1 MKISDL
7 PFVMIK
13 CLVLTILIE
22 CLVAYFLKYRK
33 KDLLNILLV
42 NILTNPIVS
51 SVPVYFNV
59 KYGVSGR
66 NISLLVLE
74 LLVLVV
80 EGFIYHKYLNNKKI
94 NPYLL
99 SLILNGSSYLLGV
112 LINLVWVWKYEKN
125 Y

>member
-7 PFVMIK
+7 PFVMVK

-22 CLVAYFLKYRK
+22 CLIAFFLKYRK

-42 NILTNPIVS
+42 NIFTNPIVS

-59 KYGVSGR
+59 KFGVSGR

-112 LINLVWVWKYEKN
+112 LINLVGV
-125 Y
+125 